1 MNVLQYRPYN
11 EKDAIVFLIMLAFM
25 VVIFSL
31 VKGVSECGKN

>member
-25 VVIFSL
+25 VVIFSV
-31 VKGVSECGKN
+31 VKEVSECGKN

>member
-11 EKDAIVFLIMLAFM
+11 EKDAVAFLIMLAFM
-25 VVIFSL
+25 VVVFSV

>member
-1 MNVLQYRPYN
+1 MNVLEYRPYN
-11 EKDAIVFLIMLAFM
+11 EKDAVVFLIMLAFM

>member
-11 EKDAIVFLIMLAFM
+11 EKDAIVFLIMLIVL

-31 VKGVSECGKN
+31 VKGAEQCGKN

>member
-1 MNVLQYRPYN
+1 MNVLEYRPYN

>member
-11 EKDAIVFLIMLAFM
+11 EKDAIAFLIMLIVLVA
-25 VVIFSL
+25 IFSL